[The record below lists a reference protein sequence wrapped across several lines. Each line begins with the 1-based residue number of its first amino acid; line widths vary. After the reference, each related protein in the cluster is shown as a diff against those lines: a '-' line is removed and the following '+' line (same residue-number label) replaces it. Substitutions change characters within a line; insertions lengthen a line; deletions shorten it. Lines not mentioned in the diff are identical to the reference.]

1 MTTLFF
7 KRWIWRMAWRDAR
20 RGLKPLLLAMLCV
33 VLGVASVVT
42 AYSFRDN
49 LHSSIRAQSKSL
61 LGADLTID
69 SREPFSPDDEA
80 LIASIGGEQSRQTS
94 FSSMVYFPGSGSSRL
109 VQVRG
114 ITGGFPYYGALE
126 TEPAKA
132 AIDFRGGA
140 NALVDENVMLQ
151 FNARVGDGLKIGER
165 EFRIAGKL
173 RKIPGETL
181 AFSLISPRIYIPME
195 YLGQTKLLQTGS
207 LVRYRVFFKLDP
219 RTDPDQLVQKIS
231 ARLESLRL
239 EADTV
244 SRRTARIASSM
255 ENLSRYLRLAVFIAV
270 LLSGVGIASGVHVY
284 VKGKTAAVAVLRCVG
299 ARPRE
304 TVLVYLLQTFMIACA
319 GALAGALAGS
329 ALQFLLPLALK
340 DFLPVTT
347 VTQVAPLGIAA
358 GVAVGLGTALLFSL
372 IPLLPLRNI
381 SPMLALR
388 ASYETEQRRQDP
400 LRWLM
405 FSVITIAVV
414 GFAVSTTASWS
425 FGLWFAGGVAIA
437 FGLLAA
443 VAKGLTAL
451 LRKIIPGYLPF
462 PWRQGL
468 ASLHRPNNQT
478 TAVML
483 AVGLATFL
491 LVTLYNIRYQLV
503 RQVAERSGDGEPNL
517 VLFDV
522 QRDQRQAVAQLL
534 RALNIHPSDQVPV
547 VTMRLAAVKEK
558 RVEELRGDGAARI
571 PRWALNREYR
581 STYRN
586 GLVGTEKLVKGSWHG
601 AWRGSVN
608 GDAQPIPVSVETGIA
623 ETLRVDIG
631 DILEFEIQGIP
642 LRTQVANLREVDW
655 QRVRPNFFVVFPEG
669 VLETAPQ
676 FYVIAARAESA
687 QAGARLQREVV
698 ERFGNV
704 SVIDLTLIL
713 NTVNAILARVSYGI
727 RFIAL
732 FTVLTGFMV
741 LAGAILSTR
750 GQRIKES
757 ILLRTLGAPRSQI
770 VTGVIAEY
778 IFVGVVAAVTGTL
791 LALAASWGLSLYFFK
806 TIARVAGAPVMV
818 VPLLVTAV
826 TVSAGAL
833 GCWGIFRRSAL
844 ESLRAEA

>member
-1 MTTLFF
+1 MPILF

-33 VLGVASVVT
+33 VLGVGSVVT

-61 LGADLTID
+61 LGADLTIE

-80 LIASIGGEQSRQTS
+80 LIASIGGEQSRQIS
-94 FSSMVYFPGSGSSRL
+94 FSSMIYFPGSGASRL
-109 VQVRG
+109 AQVRG
-114 ITGGFPYYGALE
+114 ISGGFPYYGALE
-126 TEPAKA
+126 TEPANA
-132 AIDFRGGA
+132 ANDFRGGA

-195 YLGQTKLLQTGS
+195 YLSQTQLLQKGS

-219 RTDPDQLVQKIS
+219 GIDADQVVQKIS

-239 EADTV
+239 EAVTV

-304 TVLVYLLQTFMIACA
+304 TVLVYLLQTFMIAFA

-329 ALQFLLPLALK
+329 ALQFVLPLALK
-340 DFLPVTT
+340 DFLPVNT
-347 VTQVAPLGIAA
+347 VMRVAPLGVAA

-388 ASYETEQRRQDP
+388 ASYETEPRRKDP
-400 LRWLM
+400 LKWLM
-405 FSVITIAVV
+405 FGVITIAVV
-414 GFAVSTTASWS
+414 GFAVSTTASWY
-425 FGLWFAGGVAIA
+425 FGLWFAAGVAIA

-468 ASLHRPNNQT
+468 AGLHRPNNQT

-483 AVGLATFL
+483 AIGLATFL
-491 LVTLYNIRYQLV
+491 LVTLYIIRYQLV
-503 RQVAERSGDGEPNL
+503 RQVAERGGDGEPNL

-522 QRDQRQAVAQLL
+522 QRDQRQGVAQLL
-534 RALNIHPSDQVPV
+534 RSLDIHLSDQVPV
-547 VTMRLAAVKEK
+547 VTMRLAAVKER

-571 PRWALNREYR
+571 PRWALRREYR
-581 STYRN
+581 STYRS
-586 GLVGTEKLVKGSWHG
+586 GLVGTEKVVKGSWHG
-601 AWRGSVN
+601 VWRGSVN
-608 GDAQPIPVSVETGIA
+608 GDAQTIPVSVEKGIA
-623 ETLRVDIG
+623 ETLGVDIG

-655 QRVRPNFFVVFPEG
+655 QRVRPNFFIVFPEG
-669 VLETAPQ
+669 ILESAPQ
-676 FYVIAARAESA
+676 FYVIAARADSA
-687 QAGARLQREVV
+687 EAAATLQREAV

-713 NTVNAILARVSYGI
+713 NTVNAILARVSYAI

-741 LAGAILSTR
+741 LAGAILSNR

-757 ILLRTLGAPRSQI
+757 ILLRILGAPRSQI
-770 VTGVIAEY
+770 VTGVVAEY
-778 IFVGVVAAVTGTL
+778 VFIGVVAAATGTL

-806 TIARVAGAPVMV
+806 TVAGVSGAPVIMI
-818 VPLLVTAV
+818 PLLVTVV

>member
-1 MTTLFF
+1 MTIVF

-49 LHSSIRAQSKSL
+49 LHSSIRTQSKSL
-61 LGADLTID
+61 LGADLTIE

-80 LIASIGGEQSRQTS
+80 LIASIGGEQSRQIS
-94 FSSMVYFPGSGSSRL
+94 FSSMVYFPETGASRL

-114 ITGGFPYYGALE
+114 ISGGFPYYGALE

-140 NALVDENVMLQ
+140 SALVDENVMLQ

-181 AFSLISPRIYIPME
+181 AFSLISPRIYIPLE
-195 YLGQTKLLQTGS
+195 YLSQTQLLQKGS
-207 LVRYRVFFKLDP
+207 LVRYRVFFKLNAGI
-219 RTDPDQLVQKIS
+219 DPDQLVQKIS

-244 SRRTARIASSM
+244 SRRTARIATSM

-304 TVLVYLLQTFMIACA
+304 TVLVYLLQTFMIAFA

-329 ALQFLLPLALK
+329 VLQSLLPLALK
-340 DFLPVTT
+340 DFLPVNT
-347 VTQVAPLGIAA
+347 VMQVAPRGVAA
-358 GVAVGLGTALLFSL
+358 GVAVGLGTALFFSL

-388 ASYETEQRRQDP
+388 ASFETEQRQKDP

-405 FSVITIAVV
+405 FGVIAIAVV
-414 GFAVSTTASWS
+414 GFAVRTTASWS

-451 LRKIIPGYLPF
+451 LRKLIPGYLPF

-503 RQVAERSGDGEPNL
+503 RQVAERGGDGEPNL

-522 QRDQRQAVAQLL
+522 QRDQRQEVAQLL
-534 RALNIHPSDQVPV
+534 RSLNIHLSDQVPV
-547 VTMRLAAVKEK
+547 VTMRLAAVKER
-558 RVEELRGDGAARI
+558 RVEELRADGAARI

-581 STYRN
+581 STYRS
-586 GLVGTEKLVKGSWHG
+586 GLVGSEKLVKGNWHG

-608 GDAQPIPVSVETGIA
+608 GDAQAIPVSVEKGIA

-631 DILEFEIQGIP
+631 DILEFEIQGVP

-655 QRVRPNFFVVFPEG
+655 QRVRPNFFVVFPVG
-669 VLETAPQ
+669 ILETAPQ
-676 FYVIAARAESA
+676 FYVIAARADSA
-687 QAGARLQREVV
+687 QAGARLQRAVV

-713 NTVNAILARVSYGI
+713 ISVNAILAKVSYAI
-727 RFIAL
+727 RFVAL

-741 LAGAILSTR
+741 LAGAILSNR

-778 IFVGVVAAVTGTL
+778 IFVGAVAAATGTL

-806 TIARVAGAPVMV
+806 TVARVSGAPVMV
-818 VPLLVTAV
+818 IPLLVTAV